1 MILAALSCLLP
12 LTCAQVQL
20 RGPGTTPPHR
30 VQTIAA
36 EGVSVTWENGT
47 GETLAWDR
55 VRSVSAE
62 DAADAAPYLELAQ
75 TAWRA
80 RTRLERG
87 DAIGAEPLFESL
99 YPSVR
104 DSKGPTAITITEGL
118 LRCRLRRGATASATD
133 AWLAWLR
140 AGGGTSTSPNTSPI
154 TSPGT
159 GTGDLSAQAFP
170 LLMPLHEPPL
180 LVIKRLPPIFLPGPE
195 LRALANEPAD
205 PGAAQSQPPSGDTI
219 ERLASLYRAAAR
231 FELDRTPG
239 GGGTVPASS
248 SSEARVPDAQAWP
261 AVSNDP
267 TYTLVREIVLSRIG
281 DQPTRAA
288 SRAALDARLKRT
300 ETSEWIR
307 AWCRTAIGRSLILE
321 TDAESKRR
329 GTLELLTAYVAYA
342 EEDPNLAAI
351 ALSEAAQTLTALGD
365 QAGADRLWLLA
376 GEHFP
381 GHPALDEL
389 AVRRAQLRSPKPST
403 SQDTPSAAPSSST
416 APNGG

>member
-1 MILAALSCLLP
+1 MILTALACLLP

-20 RGPGTTPPHR
+20 RGPGATPPHR
-30 VQTIAA
+30 VQSIAA
-36 EGVSVTWENGT
+36 EGVSVVWENGT

-62 DAADAAPYLELAQ
+62 NAAEAAPYQELAQ

-87 DAIGAEPLFESL
+87 DAVGAEPLFESL

-118 LRCRLRRGATASATD
+118 LRCRLKRGATASATD

-140 AGGGTSTSPNTSPI
+140 AGGGTTSS
-154 TSPGT
+154 T
-159 GTGDLSAQAFP
+159 GTPDLSALAFP

-180 LVIKRLPPIFLPGPE
+180 LVIKRLPPIFMPGPE
-195 LRALANEPAD
+195 LRALATEPTDSIA
-205 PGAAQSQPPSGDTI
+205 PPAPPAPSAQQNQPQTEDTI

-231 FELDRTPG
+231 FELSRTQASR
-239 GGGTVPASS
+239 GTDPSPLPA
-248 SSEARVPDAQAWP
+248 EANVPDARAWP
-261 AVSNDP
+261 LIGNDP

-281 DQPTRAA
+281 DQPNRLA
-288 SRAALDARLKRT
+288 SRAALDARLNRA
-300 ETSEWIR
+300 ETSDWIR

-321 TDAESKRR
+321 TDPESKRR

-342 EEDPNLAAI
+342 DEDPNLAAI
-351 ALSEAAQTLTALGD
+351 ALSEAAHTLTALGD

-376 GEHFP
+376 GEDFP

-389 AVRRAQLRSPKPST
+389 AVRRAQLRSPKPTT
-403 SQDTPSAAPSSST
+403 SQDTRSADPSART